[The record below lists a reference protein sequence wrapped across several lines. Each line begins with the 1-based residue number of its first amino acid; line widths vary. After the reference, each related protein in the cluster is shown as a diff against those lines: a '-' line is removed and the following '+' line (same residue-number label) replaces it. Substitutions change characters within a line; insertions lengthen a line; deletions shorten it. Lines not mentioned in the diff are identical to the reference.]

1 MQKKDLVKKYSITS
15 LLDKLDIIECFEQP
29 GKVLRVGEIVEKQE
43 QLYYDLGM
51 DPPVS
56 LWVAG
61 MLVDRKDETVLKK
74 EGRKCGQLDNQF
86 DWNPVWIEYLIH

>member
-56 LWVAG
+56 L
-61 MLVDRKDETVLKK
+61 
-74 EGRKCGQLDNQF
+74 
-86 DWNPVWIEYLIH
+86 